1 MSPIPFVRRR
11 IAATLVAS
19 VMSCTASLAVGQTLT
34 AETRGKIEFAAPT
47 FANMGEFYRNA
58 SGSMGKAAIDLRL
71 PEGGGPF
78 PAVIISHTVGGFQP
92 DVEGDAMRRLL
103 AAGYAVGALD
113 HFGPRG
119 LQEAAGGGFATPAAA
134 SDALIALRLLA
145 THPRIDSRRIA
156 MIGFSMGGQAA
167 QNAAYEPIRQR
178 FAGDARF
185 AAFVSFYGP
194 CSTVALDGPR
204 TLTGAPVLLLFGG
217 KDETTTRARC
227 DQIESLVRAVQPDA
241 PLRAIWYANA
251 YHAWNQPKFR
261 STRFLAQHRSTRAC
275 PLIDF
280 GASFGFI
287 RPDGSRESFTPAT
300 FNECMRAGAGYT
312 AGYDSDVTEQS
323 WRDALAFLGEHL
335 KK

>member
-1 MSPIPFVRRR
+1 MPSIRHCV
-11 IAATLVAS
+11 AAALVAS
-19 VMSCTASLAVGQTLT
+19 VILSSASLTIAQTLT
-34 AETRGKIEFAAPT
+34 AETRGKVEFAAPT

-58 SGSMGKAAIDLRL
+58 PSSMGKAAIDIRL
-71 PEGGGPF
+71 PEGDGPF

-92 DVEGDAMRRLL
+92 EVEGDAMRRLL

-119 LQEAAGGGFATPAAA
+119 LQEATGGGFATPAAA

-145 THPRIDSRRIA
+145 THPRIDSHRIA

-167 QNAAYEPIRQR
+167 QNAAYEPIRRR

-194 CSTVALDGPR
+194 CSSVALDGPR

-217 KDETTTRARC
+217 KDETTTRERC
-227 DQIESLVRAVQPDA
+227 DQIEALVRAVQPEA
-241 PLRAIWYANA
+241 PLRAIWYPNA
-251 YHAWNQPKFR
+251 HHAWNQPKFR
-261 STRFLAQHRSTRAC
+261 RARFLSHHRSTRAC
-275 PLIDF
+275 PLIDY

-287 RPDGSRESFTPAT
+287 RPDGSREPFTPAT
-300 FNECMRAGAGYT
+300 FNECLRAGAGYT
-312 AGYDSDVTEQS
+312 VGHDADVTEQS
-323 WRDALAFLGEHL
+323 WRDAIAFLNGHL
-335 KK
+335 KS